1 MTNEEIAVMI
11 NNGQT
16 ELIPVLWDRVR
27 KLVAKFANSYYMR
40 HYELCKR
47 SGVTDDD
54 LMQEAYFGFIK
65 AIQSYPPESGNM
77 FTTYLNYPIQSCFVA
92 ITGQRTSKSRKEPLN
107 HAASLDTPVNDTDDG
122 VTLQD
127 TLQDENTYIDF
138 EQIELTDMQKIVRE
152 ELAQLKDAK
161 QQEFITDHYLHEQ
174 SYQTIANKY
183 GISRERV
190 RQIASAGLRK
200 LRNSKRLRALHGE
213 FCNHIQT
220 RFISFI
226 EFNPQYFDLIR
237 DIRERQKREYISYG
251 KQQALIYQLTADTLK
266 SGYVAD

>member
-16 ELIPVLWDRVR
+16 ELIPLLWGRVR
-27 KLVAKFANSYYMR
+27 KLVAKFTNSYYMR

-92 ITGQRTSKSRKEPLN
+92 ITGQRTSKSRNEPLN
-107 HAASLDTPVNDTDDG
+107 HAVSFDTPITDTDDG
-122 VTLQD
+122 ITLQD
-127 TLQDENTYIDF
+127 TLHDENTYIDF

-174 SYQTIANKY
+174 SYQTIADKY

-190 RQIASAGLRK
+190 QQIIIFGFQK
-200 LRNSKRLRALHGE
+200 LRLSKRLRSLHEE
-213 FCNHIQT
+213 FCNHIQD

-251 KQQALIYQLTADTLK
+251 KHQALIYQLTADMLK
-266 SGYVAD
+266 SGHATD

>member
-16 ELIPVLWDRVR
+16 EFIPVLWDRVR
-27 KLVAKFANSYYMR
+27 KLVAKFANNYYMR

-54 LMQEAYFGFIK
+54 LIQEAYFGFIK
-65 AIQSYPPESGNM
+65 AIRSYPPESGNM

-107 HAASLDTPVNDTDDG
+107 HAASLNAPVLDSDDG

-138 EQIELTDMQKIVRE
+138 ERIELTDMQRIVRE

-161 QQEFITDHYLHEQ
+161 HQEFITAHYLHEQ
-174 SYQTIANKY
+174 SYQAIATKY
-183 GISRERV
+183 GISKERV
-190 RQIASAGLRK
+190 RQIIVLGLQK
-200 LRNSKRLRALHGE
+200 LRLSKRLRTLHEE
-213 FCNHIQT
+213 FCNHIQA
-220 RFISFI
+220 RFISTI
-226 EFNPQYFDLIR
+226 EFNPQYFDLIN
-237 DIRERQKREYISYG
+237 DIRTRQKREYISYG
-251 KQQALIYQLTADTLK
+251 KQQALIYQLTTDMLK
-266 SGYVAD
+266 MAT